1 MNYIAP
7 NAEKVVFSAENVLLV
22 SLENGEATTEATNS
36 KENQLPILPF

>member
-7 NAEKVVFSAENVLLV
+7 NAEKIEFSAENVLLA
-22 SLENGEATTEATNS
+22 SLEEGENTEASTS